1 MINIKER
8 IVQEIIRLGKEN
20 RRMRVPAL
28 VLVAL
33 FLVIYHAIRDFF
45 LQFKYHPVR
54 QRILVG
60 ILTMS
65 LLAGQ
70 IGIVMV
76 FAEADTEVA
85 ESVESE
91 DAENGEAVKEGNRLI
106 ISFTQLP
113 NDVGGGVF
121 VPVGTTVDE
130 LMLPDTLE
138 AVCLVIGMEAEG
150 DPEDK
155 TEGEEN
161 IEEEIPED
169 QEEPTED
176 EIPEDGDDTE
186 DESSENGEIP
196 GDEFVEEPTEGE
208 GTENEE
214 TESDTEQPEGGDT
227 EAEEG
232 QTESNDTNATDDGE
246 PVEDAGQEAEMQ
258 VETFTVTMPEYL
270 SENVIEIEVL
280 ENTAQPEQEKG
291 QPKEETIIIEN
302 ITWRSAPEYDGD
314 TAGKY
319 IFTAVLPAGY
329 RLAEGV
335 AMPQITVEVQ
345 EDIEDEEVLRVQAL
359 IDALPTV
366 EEVKAMDMDG
376 QRAAYDQTQEAY
388 DAYMALTEEQRALI
402 TGAEVFEVLFA
413 FFNGQIMPLATVIS
427 NDVTWENQ
435 TFNTA
440 VTIAEGRVVTI
451 TLKGTNIVKSD
462 TCEYAAIN
470 VPESSTLI
478 IKGDGELEAY
488 GFNAG
493 SSGGNGSAG
502 IGGGRYG
509 NNNNSYNQFNCGKI
523 IISSGTVYAVG
534 GYGAA
539 GIGMAHYQ
547 HDEGSLTIYG
557 GTVTA
562 VGGGGGKGIG
572 RAKTTNSGSGFTVTV
587 DYPGH
592 VAYGSD
598 SDANNYVAIDE
609 SNEVNWKNYGWIKI
623 APSPVT
629 DFEFSGTDK
638 IAVRDNEETDIS
650 KLISIESKGEASAE
664 KLLSAGIVYSVSGN
678 KNSNTTI
685 DGNGNLK
692 IGDGETASHI
702 IITAVSKAD
711 YNKKTNITAAI
722 EYHPQPIQN
731 LVYTGAAQ
739 ALVKA
744 GSIEGGTM
752 KYSLDGKTYSTNVPT
767 ATAAGDYTIRYKSE
781 GASYAPDTPSE
792 RSVTVTIGKATP
804 DVTPPTGRG
813 SLKYTGEAQELV
825 TRGTT
830 TGGTLQYS
838 LNQTSGY
845 STNIPTGTNAGNYT
859 IYYKVIGDSNYNDV
873 TVKTLSVSIGK
884 ATPALNVQ
892 AVQGLIYTGE
902 SHKLVTGSTMGGT
915 LEYSLNGT
923 DYNESIP
930 TGINAGNYT
939 VYYKV
944 AGDSNYNDVTAKTLS
959 VSIGKATP
967 NVTPPTGNAN
977 LKYTG
982 GEQELIEAGTAVGG
996 TLQYSLNQTT
1006 DYSTDIPTG
1015 TDAGEYKVWYKIDET
1030 NNYKGVEPTSVNVT
1044 IAKENAEITEPP
1056 KPKTLRY
1063 NGSPQELVT
1072 AGTASFGIV
1081 VYSLDKEGEYTES
1094 IPEGTNPGNYKVWY
1108 KVENTDNY
1116 DGVEADFV
1124 DVTISKKTTSQS
1136 ESSTTPSSGDNNS
1149 GSFGDGGSSSNMTV
1163 ASGNEGTKE
1172 SGNNDQDIGS
1182 ASGSGSSAV
1191 TGRIGSKAGSSESR
1205 ATTALDK
1212 EKTTDSVD
1220 DEKDAGS
1227 DSRSTDNAEE
1237 RENMENGDSDRDISV
1252 DDNST
1257 VVILPDGEN
1266 AEPND
1271 DGFVT
1276 VPAGSVVRPRNGG
1289 PEIIIGEMGA
1299 KVDANGNIIV
1309 PGGGAVW
1316 IGNALITLPEDGGT
1330 IIPNTD
1336 GTVTLP
1342 AGAVVILEDETS
1354 FTVMDKG
1361 GVFNPAD
1368 GTLTPIGDSEES
1380 QGALW
1385 IILLIIIA
1393 LAAGGCSIFLLG
1405 KRRKEKEE

>member
-91 DAENGEAVKEGNRLI
+91 DAENGEAEKEGNRLI
-106 ISFTQLP
+106 IAFTQLP
-113 NDVGGGVF
+113 NDVWGGVF

-155 TEGEEN
+155 TEGEAN
-161 IEEEIPED
+161 IEEEIPKD
-169 QEEPTED
+169 QEEPAED

-214 TESDTEQPEGGDT
+214 TESDTEQTEG
-227 EAEEG
+227 
-232 QTESNDTNATDDGE
+232 NDTNTTDDGG

-314 TAGKY
+314 TAGEY

-345 EDIEDEEVLRVQAL
+345 EDIEDEEILRVQAL

-402 TGAEVFEVLFA
+402 TGAEVFEALFA

-427 NDVTWENQ
+427 SDVTWENQ

-440 VTIAEGRVVTI
+440 VTIAEGRTVTI
-451 TLKGTNIVKSD
+451 TLKGTNEVHSE

-470 VPESSTLI
+470 VPSSSTLI
-478 IKGDGELEAY
+478 IRGDGELKAY

-509 NNNNSYNQFNCGKI
+509 NNNNPYNQFNCGKI
-523 IISSGTVYAVG
+523 IIYSGTVYAVG

-547 HDEGSLTIYG
+547 QDEGSLTIYG

-702 IITAVSKAD
+702 LITAVSKAD

-792 RSVTVTIGKATP
+792 RFVTVTIGKATP
-804 DVTPPTGRG
+804 AP
-813 SLKYTGEAQELV
+813 
-825 TRGTT
+825 
-830 TGGTLQYS
+830 
-838 LNQTSGY
+838 
-845 STNIPTGTNAGNYT
+845 
-859 IYYKVIGDSNYNDV
+859 
-873 TVKTLSVSIGK
+873 
-884 ATPALNVQ
+884 NVQ

-902 SHKLVTGSTMGGT
+902 SHKLVTGSTTGGT

-930 TGINAGNYT
+930 TGIDVGNYT

-944 AGDSNYNDVTAKTLS
+944 TGDSNYNDVTAKTLS

-967 NVTPPTGNAN
+967 NVTPPTGNIN

-982 GEQELIEAGTAVGG
+982 EEQELIEAGRAVGG

-1006 DYSTDIPTG
+1006 GYSTDIPTG

-1094 IPEGTNPGNYKVWY
+1094 IPEGTNPGNYRVWY
-1108 KVENTDNY
+1108 KVEDTDNY

-1124 DVTISKKTTSQS
+1124 DVTISKETTSQS

-1191 TGRIGSKAGSSESR
+1191 TGRIGSKAGGSESR

-1252 DDNST
+1252 DDNGT

-1271 DGFVT
+1271 DGSVT

-1368 GTLTPIGDSEES
+1368 GTLTAIGDSEES
-1380 QGALW
+1380 QGVLW
-1385 IILLIIIA
+1385 IILLIIMA

>member
-91 DAENGEAVKEGNRLI
+91 DAENGEAEKEGNRLI
-106 ISFTQLP
+106 IAFTQLP

-155 TEGEEN
+155 TEGEGN

-176 EIPEDGDDTE
+176 EVPEDGDDTE

-214 TESDTEQPEGGDT
+214 TESDTEQTEG
-227 EAEEG
+227 
-232 QTESNDTNATDDGE
+232 NDTNTTDDGG

-314 TAGKY
+314 TAGEY

-388 DAYMALTEEQRALI
+388 DAYMALTEKQRALI
-402 TGAEVFEVLFA
+402 TGAEVFEALFA
-413 FFNGQIMPLATVIS
+413 FFNGQIMPLATDENGIEVEEIS
-427 NDVTWENQ
+427 GDVTWYNE

-440 VTIAEGRVVTI
+440 VTVKAGATATI
-451 TLKGTNIVKSD
+451 TLKGTNRVYSNSYR
-462 TCEYAAIN
+462 YAAIN

-478 IKGDGELEAY
+478 IQGDGELEAY
-488 GFNAG
+488 GYG
-493 SSGGNGSAG
+493 YEQRYSGKGSAG
-502 IGGGRYG
+502 IGTGRDQKDYTPE
-509 NNNNSYNQFNCGKI
+509 NVYNCGTI
-523 IISSGTVYAVG
+523 YINSGTVYAIG

-539 GIGMAHYQ
+539 GIGMGHYQ
-547 HDEGSLTIYG
+547 YNKGSLIIKG

-562 VGGGGGKGIG
+562 HGGGSASAIGKG
-572 RAKTTNSGSGFTVTV
+572 KTLYEGPGFTVTI
-587 DYPGH
+587 DYLGH

-598 SDANNYVAIDE
+598 SNANNYVAIDE
-609 SNEVNWKNYGWIKI
+609 SNGVNWIGYGWIRI

-629 DFEFSGTDK
+629 DFEFSGGDK
-638 IAVRDNEETDIS
+638 IIVRDNEEADIS
-650 KLISIESKGEASAE
+650 KLISIKSKGGASAE
-664 KLLSAGIVYSVSGN
+664 ELLSAGVVYSVSGN
-678 KNSNTTI
+678 KSSNTTI

-702 IITAVSKAD
+702 VITAVSKAD

-744 GSIEGGTM
+744 GSVEGGTM

-767 ATAAGDYTIRYKSE
+767 ATAVGDYTIRYKSE

-804 DVTPPTGRG
+804 AP
-813 SLKYTGEAQELV
+813 
-825 TRGTT
+825 
-830 TGGTLQYS
+830 
-838 LNQTSGY
+838 
-845 STNIPTGTNAGNYT
+845 
-859 IYYKVIGDSNYNDV
+859 
-873 TVKTLSVSIGK
+873 
-884 ATPALNVQ
+884 NVQ
-892 AVQGLIYTGE
+892 AVPGLIYTGE
-902 SHKLVTGSTMGGT
+902 SHKLVTGSTTGGT
-915 LEYSLNGT
+915 LEYSLNGM

-930 TGINAGNYT
+930 TGTNVGNYT

-944 AGDSNYNDVTAKTLS
+944 TGDSNYNDVTAKTLS

-967 NVTPPTGNAN
+967 NVTPPTGNIN

-982 GEQELIEAGTAVGG
+982 EEQELIEAGRAVGG

-1006 DYSTDIPTG
+1006 GYSTDIPTG

-1072 AGTASFGIV
+1072 AGTVSFGIV

-1094 IPEGTNPGNYKVWY
+1094 IPEGTNPGNYRVWY
-1108 KVENTDNY
+1108 KVEGTDNY

-1124 DVTISKKTTSQS
+1124 DVTISKETTSQS

-1149 GSFGDGGSSSNMTV
+1149 GSFGNGGSSSNMTV

-1191 TGRIGSKAGSSESR
+1191 TGRIGSKAGGSESR

-1252 DDNST
+1252 DDNGT

-1271 DGFVT
+1271 DGSVT

-1380 QGALW
+1380 QGVLW
-1385 IILLIIIA
+1385 IILLIIMA